1 MRKIA
6 LVSLMVLITTAGM
19 AQPKDGDNPFFKEY
33 NTPFKV
39 PPFNLIDTSHYI
51 PAFEKGIKEQQA
63 EIDAIVK
70 NPKAPTFENTI
81 LPFDQSGKLLEKVGS
96 VFYSLNGANT
106 SPALQAIARKISPLV
121 TKHSDNI
128 SLNEKLFQRI
138 KAVYENRNN
147 SKLTPLQIRVVEK
160 FYNDF
165 VRNGANLSEA
175 DKGKLRAI
183 NQELSLQ
190 GLKFGENLLSETNKN
205 FKLIID
211 NQADLAGL
219 PADLITAA
227 ADQAK
232 QDGMEGKWVFT
243 LQKPSMI
250 PFLQYAQNR
259 ELRKKIYMG
268 YNMRGNNNN
277 QFDNKEIILKIA
289 NLRAERVSLLGY
301 KTYAAYIIDNNMAKT
316 PEKVYEFLNK
326 IMEPA
331 LAVAKKDLAEMQAIA
346 DREGANIKM
355 EAWDWWFYS
364 EKLRKEKYNLD
375 EAEIK
380 PYLSLENVRTGMFYV
395 ANKLYGITFSKRPDL
410 PTYHTEVDAFEVK
423 DSTGKHVGI
432 LYLDYHPRPGK
443 RVGAWCGRF
452 RDQGYENGVKITP
465 VVTIVTNFTRPSGDV
480 PALLTWD
487 ETSTLF
493 HEFGHALHGL
503 FTDGQYQ
510 RIAGSV
516 PRDMVELPS
525 QVMGDWAGEPEVLKV
540 YAKHYKTG
548 EVMPQELLSKLEKS
562 VNFNQAFVTVE
573 YIAASILDLDWHSF
587 TAPKQVDV
595 NAFEKESMDKIH
607 LIPEILP
614 RYRTTFFNHIVGGYA
629 AGYYVY
635 LWAAVLDSD
644 ALQMFVDSGNIYNR
658 DIASK
663 FRKFILTEGGNDEG
677 MVQYRKF
684 RGQDPSPLPLLKK
697 RGLDK

>member
-1 MRKIA
+1 
-6 LVSLMVLITTAGM
+6 M
-19 AQPKDGDNPFFKEY
+19 AQPKGNNPFFKEY

-51 PAFEKGIKEQQA
+51 PAFEKGIKDQQA
-63 EIDAIVK
+63 EIDVIVN
-70 NPKAPTFENTI
+70 NPKAPTFKNTI
-81 LPFDQSGKLLEKVGS
+81 LPYDQSGQLLEKVGS

-106 SPALQAIARKISPLV
+106 SPALQAIARKISPIT
-121 TKHSDNI
+121 TKHRDNI
-128 SLNEKLFQRI
+128 SLNEKLFKRI
-138 KAVYENRNN
+138 KTVYENRNK

-160 FYNDF
+160 YYDDF

-175 DKGKLRAI
+175 DKNKLREI
-183 NQELSLQ
+183 NQELSML
-190 GLKFGENLLSETNKN
+190 GLKFGENLLSETNTN
-205 FKLIID
+205 FKLVVD
-211 NQADLAGL
+211 NTADLAGL
-219 PADLITAA
+219 PTDLITAA

-259 ELRKKIYMG
+259 ELRKNIYMG
-268 YNMRGNNNN
+268 YNMRGNNDNK
-277 QFDNKEIILKIA
+277 FDNKEIILKIA
-289 NLRAERVSLLGY
+289 NLRAERANLLGY
-301 KTYAAYIIDNNMAKT
+301 KTYAEYIISNNMAKT

-331 LAVAKKDLAEMQAIA
+331 LAVAQKDLAEMQAIA
-346 DREGANIKM
+346 DREGTNIKL

-380 PYLSLENVRTGMFYV
+380 PYLSLEGVRYGMFYV
-395 ANKLYGITFSKRPDL
+395 ANKLYGVTFTKRPDL
-410 PTYHTEVDAFEVK
+410 PTYQSEVDAFEVK
-423 DSTGKHVGI
+423 DSTGKHLGV

-452 RDQGYENGVKITP
+452 RDQGYENGKKITP
-465 VVTIVTNFTRPSGDV
+465 VVTIVTNFTRPAGDV

-487 ETSTLF
+487 ETTTLF

-510 RIAGSV
+510 RVAGNV

-525 QVMGDWAGEPEVLKV
+525 QVMENWAGEPEVLKF
-540 YAKHYKTG
+540 YAKHYKTS
-548 EVMPQELLSKLEKS
+548 EVMPQELINKLEKS
-562 VNFNQAFVTVE
+562 MTFNQAFVTVE

-595 NAFEKESMDKIH
+595 NAFEKESVDKIH

-644 ALQMFVDSGNIYNR
+644 AFQSFVDSGDLYNK
-658 DIASK
+658 DIAAK

-684 RGQDPSPLPLLKK
+684 RGQDPSPIPLLKK

>member
-1 MRKIA
+1 MKKIA
-6 LVSLMVLITTAGM
+6 LVSLMALMSATGM
-19 AQPKDGDNPFFKEY
+19 AQPKSDNPFFKEY

-51 PAFEKGIKEQQA
+51 PAIVEGIKQQQA
-63 EIDAIVK
+63 EIDAIVN
-70 NPKAPTFENTI
+70 NPQAPTFENTI
-81 LPFDQSGKLLEKVGS
+81 VALDESGALLEKVGS
-96 VFYSLNGANT
+96 VFGSLNGANT
-106 SPALQAIARKISPLV
+106 SPALQAIARKISPV
-121 TKHSDNI
+121 TTKHQDNI

-138 KAVYENRNN
+138 KKVYENRNK

-160 FYNDF
+160 YYDGF
-165 VRNGANLSEA
+165 VRNGANLSEG
-175 DKGKLRAI
+175 DKAKLRAI
-183 NQELSLQ
+183 NQELSML

-205 FKLIID
+205 FKLVID

-227 ADQAK
+227 SDQAK

-277 QFDNKEIILKIA
+277 EFDNKEIILKIA
-289 NLRAERVSLLGY
+289 NLRAERANLLGF
-301 KTYAAYIIDNNMAKT
+301 KTYAEYIIDNNMAKT
-316 PEKVYEFLNK
+316 PENVYQFLNK

-346 DREGANIKM
+346 DREGANIKL

-380 PYLSLENVRTGMFYV
+380 PYLSLEGVRTGMFYV
-395 ANKLYGITFSKRPDL
+395 ANKLYGITFTKRPDL

-423 DSTGKHVGI
+423 DSTGKHIGV

-465 VVTIVTNFTRPSGDV
+465 VVTIVTNFTRPAGDV

-487 ETSTLF
+487 ETTTLF

-525 QVMGDWAGEPEVLKV
+525 QIMENWAGEPEVLKV

-548 EVMPQELLSKLEKS
+548 EVMPQELISKLEKS
-562 VNFNQAFVTVE
+562 MTFNQAFVTVE
-573 YIAASILDLDWHSF
+573 YIAASILDLDWHNF

-644 ALQMFVDSGNIYNR
+644 AFQSFVDSGDLYNK
-658 DIASK
+658 DIAAK

-684 RGQDPSPLPLLKK
+684 RGQDPSPIPLLKK

>member
-1 MRKIA
+1 MKKIA
-6 LVSLMVLITTAGM
+6 LVSLMALMSATGM
-19 AQPKDGDNPFFKEY
+19 AQPKSDNPFFKEY

-51 PAFEKGIKEQQA
+51 PAIVEGIKQQQA
-63 EIDAIVK
+63 EIDAIVN

-81 LPFDQSGKLLEKVGS
+81 VALDESGALLEKVGS
-96 VFYSLNGANT
+96 VFGSLNGANT
-106 SPALQAIARKISPLV
+106 SPALQAIARKTSPMS
-121 TKHSDNI
+121 TKHRDNI

-138 KAVYENRNN
+138 KVVYEKRNN
-147 SKLTPLQIRVVEK
+147 SKLNPLQVRVIEK
-160 FYNDF
+160 YYDDF
-165 VRNGANLSEA
+165 VRNGANLSDA
-175 DKGKLRAI
+175 DKNKLRAI
-183 NQELSLQ
+183 NQELSML
-190 GLKFGENLLSETNKN
+190 GLKFGENLLSETNTN
-205 FKLIID
+205 FKLVVD
-211 NQADLAGL
+211 NTADLAGL

-268 YNMRGNNNN
+268 YNMRGNNDNK
-277 QFDNKEIILKIA
+277 FDNKEIILKIA
-289 NLRAERVSLLGY
+289 NLRAERANLLGY
-301 KTYAAYIIDNNMAKT
+301 KTYAEYIINNNMAKT

-331 LAVAKKDLAEMQAIA
+331 LAVAQKDLAEMQTIA

-380 PYLSLENVRTGMFYV
+380 PYLSLEGVRYGMFYV
-395 ANKLYGITFSKRPDL
+395 ANKLYGVTFTKRPDL
-410 PTYHTEVDAFEVK
+410 PTYHAEVDAFEVK
-423 DSTGKHVGI
+423 DSTGKHVGV

-452 RDQGYENGVKITP
+452 RDQGYENGKKITP
-465 VVTIVTNFTRPSGDV
+465 VVTIVTNFTRPAGDV

-487 ETSTLF
+487 ETTTLF

-525 QVMGDWAGEPEVLKV
+525 QIMENWAGEPEVLKV

-548 EVMPQELLSKLEKS
+548 EVMPQELISKLEKS
-562 VNFNQAFVTVE
+562 MTFNQAFVTVE

-644 ALQMFVDSGNIYNR
+644 AFQSFVDSGDLYNK
-658 DIASK
+658 DIAAK

-684 RGQDPSPLPLLKK
+684 RGQDPSPIPLLKK

>member
-1 MRKIA
+1 MKKIA
-6 LVSLMVLITTAGM
+6 LVSLMALMSATGM
-19 AQPKDGDNPFFKEY
+19 AQPKSDNPFFKEY

-51 PAFEKGIKEQQA
+51 PAIVEGIKQQQA
-63 EIDAIVK
+63 EIDAIVN
-70 NPKAPTFENTI
+70 NPQAPTFENTI
-81 LPFDQSGKLLEKVGS
+81 VALDESGALLEKVGS
-96 VFYSLNGANT
+96 VFGSLNGANT
-106 SPALQAIARKISPLV
+106 SPALQAIARKTSPMS
-121 TKHSDNI
+121 TKHRDNI

-138 KAVYENRNN
+138 KTVYEKRNN
-147 SKLTPLQIRVVEK
+147 SKLNPLQVRVVEK
-160 FYNDF
+160 YYNDF
-165 VRNGANLSEA
+165 VRNGANLSEG
-175 DKGKLRAI
+175 DKAKLRAI
-183 NQELSLQ
+183 NQELSML

-205 FKLIID
+205 FKLVID

-227 ADQAK
+227 SDQAK

-277 QFDNKEIILKIA
+277 EFDNKETILKIA
-289 NLRAERVSLLGY
+289 NLRAERANLLGF
-301 KTYAAYIIDNNMAKT
+301 KTYAEYIIDNNMAKT
-316 PEKVYEFLNK
+316 PENVYQFLNK

-380 PYLSLENVRTGMFYV
+380 PYLSLEGVRTGMFYV
-395 ANKLYGITFSKRPDL
+395 ANKLYGITFTKRPDL

-423 DSTGKHVGI
+423 DSTNKHIGV

-465 VVTIVTNFTRPSGDV
+465 VVTIVTNFTRPAGDV

-525 QVMGDWAGEPEVLKV
+525 QIMENWAGEPEVLKV

-548 EVMPQELLSKLEKS
+548 EVMPQELISKLEKS
-562 VNFNQAFVTVE
+562 MTFNQAFVTVE

-614 RYRTTFFNHIVGGYA
+614 RYRTSFFNHIVGGYA

-644 ALQMFVDSGNIYNR
+644 AFQSFVDSGDLYNK
-658 DIASK
+658 DIAAK

-684 RGQDPSPLPLLKK
+684 RGQDPSPIPLLKK

>member
-1 MRKIA
+1 MSA
-6 LVSLMVLITTAGM
+6 TGM
-19 AQPKDGDNPFFKEY
+19 AQPKSDNPFFKEY

-51 PAFEKGIKEQQA
+51 PAIVEGIKQQQA
-63 EIDAIVK
+63 EIDAIVN
-70 NPKAPTFENTI
+70 NPQAPTFENTI
-81 LPFDQSGKLLEKVGS
+81 VALDESGALLEKVGS
-96 VFYSLNGANT
+96 VFGSLNGANT
-106 SPALQAIARKISPLV
+106 SPALQAIARKISPV
-121 TKHSDNI
+121 TTKHQDNI

-138 KAVYENRNN
+138 KKVYENRNK

-160 FYNDF
+160 YYDGF
-165 VRNGANLSEA
+165 VRNGANLSEG
-175 DKGKLRAI
+175 DKAKLRAI
-183 NQELSLQ
+183 NQELSML

-205 FKLIID
+205 FKLVID

-227 ADQAK
+227 SDQAK

-277 QFDNKEIILKIA
+277 EFDNKEIILKIA
-289 NLRAERVSLLGY
+289 NLRAERANLLGF
-301 KTYAAYIIDNNMAKT
+301 KTYAEYIIDNNMAKT
-316 PEKVYEFLNK
+316 PENVYQFLNK

-346 DREGANIKM
+346 DREGANIKL

-380 PYLSLENVRTGMFYV
+380 PYLSLEGVRTGMFYV
-395 ANKLYGITFSKRPDL
+395 ANKLYGITFTKRPDL

-423 DSTGKHVGI
+423 DSTGKHIGV

-465 VVTIVTNFTRPSGDV
+465 VVTIVTNFTRPAGDV

-487 ETSTLF
+487 ETTTLF

-525 QVMGDWAGEPEVLKV
+525 QIMENWAGEPEVLKV

-548 EVMPQELLSKLEKS
+548 EVMPQELISKLEKS
-562 VNFNQAFVTVE
+562 MTFNQAFVTVE
-573 YIAASILDLDWHSF
+573 YIAASILDLDWHNF

-644 ALQMFVDSGNIYNR
+644 AFQSFVDSGDLYNK
-658 DIASK
+658 DIAAK

-684 RGQDPSPLPLLKK
+684 RGQDPSPIPLLKK

>member
-1 MRKIA
+1 MKKIA
-6 LVSLMVLITTAGM
+6 LVSLMAMITATGM
-19 AQPKDGDNPFFKEY
+19 AQPKDGGNPFFKEY

-63 EIDAIVK
+63 EIDAIVN
-70 NPKAPTFENTI
+70 NPKAPTFQNTI

-106 SPALQAIARKISPLV
+106 SPALQAIARKISPIT
-121 TKHSDNI
+121 TKHHDNI
-128 SLNEKLFQRI
+128 SLNEKLFKRI
-138 KAVYENRNN
+138 KTVYENRNK

-160 FYNDF
+160 YYDDF

-175 DKGKLRAI
+175 DKTKLRAI
-183 NQELSLQ
+183 NQELSML
-190 GLKFGENLLSETNKN
+190 GLKFGENLLAETNTN
-205 FKLIID
+205 FKLIVD
-211 NQADLAGL
+211 NTADLAGL

-268 YNMRGNNNN
+268 YNMRCNNDNK
-277 QFDNKEIILKIA
+277 FDNKEIILKIA
-289 NLRAERVSLLGY
+289 NLRAERANLLGY
-301 KTYAAYIIDNNMAKT
+301 KTYADYIISNNMAKT

-331 LAVAKKDLAEMQAIA
+331 LAVAQKDLAEMQAIA
-346 DREGANIKM
+346 DREGANIKL

-380 PYLSLENVRTGMFYV
+380 PYLSLEGVRYGMFYV
-395 ANKLYGITFSKRPDL
+395 ANKLYGVTFTKRPDL
-410 PTYHTEVDAFEVK
+410 PTYHPEVDAFEVK
-423 DSTGKHVGI
+423 DSTGKHLGV

-452 RDQGYENGVKITP
+452 RDQGYENGKKITP

-487 ETSTLF
+487 ETTTLF

-510 RIAGSV
+510 RIAGNV

-525 QVMGDWAGEPEVLKV
+525 QFMENWAGNPEVLKV

-548 EVMPQELLSKLEKS
+548 EVMPQELIDKLEKS
-562 VNFNQAFVTVE
+562 MTFNQAFVTVE

-644 ALQMFVDSGNIYNR
+644 AFQSFVDSGVLYNK
-658 DIASK
+658 DIAAK

-677 MVQYRKF
+677 MIQYRKF

>member
-1 MRKIA
+1 MKKIA
-6 LVSLMVLITTAGM
+6 LVSLMALMSATGM
-19 AQPKDGDNPFFKEY
+19 AQPKSDNPFFKEY

-81 LPFDQSGKLLEKVGS
+81 LPFDQSGALLEKVGS

-106 SPALQAIARKISPLV
+106 SPALQAIARKISPV
-121 TKHSDNI
+121 TTKHQDNI

-138 KAVYENRNN
+138 KTVYENRNK

-160 FYNDF
+160 YYDGF

-183 NQELSLQ
+183 NQELSML

-205 FKLIID
+205 FKLVID

-227 ADQAK
+227 SDQAK
-232 QDGMEGKWVFT
+232 QDGIEGKWVFT

-277 QFDNKEIILKIA
+277 EFDNKETILKIA
-289 NLRAERVSLLGY
+289 NLRAERANLLGF
-301 KTYAAYIIDNNMAKT
+301 KTYAEYIIDNNMAKT
-316 PEKVYEFLNK
+316 PENVYQFLNK

-346 DREGANIKM
+346 DREGANIKL

-380 PYLSLENVRTGMFYV
+380 PYLSLEGVRTGMFYV
-395 ANKLYGITFSKRPDL
+395 ANKLYGITFTKRPDL

-423 DSTGKHVGI
+423 DSTGKHIGV

-465 VVTIVTNFTRPSGDV
+465 VVTIVTNFTRPAGDV

-487 ETSTLF
+487 ETTTLF

-525 QVMGDWAGEPEVLKV
+525 QIMENWAGEPEVLKV

-548 EVMPQELLSKLEKS
+548 EVMPQELISKLEKS
-562 VNFNQAFVTVE
+562 MTFNQAFVTVE

-614 RYRTTFFNHIVGGYA
+614 RYRTSFFNHIVGGYA

-644 ALQMFVDSGNIYNR
+644 AFQSFVDSGDLYNK
-658 DIASK
+658 DIAAK

-684 RGQDPSPLPLLKK
+684 RGQDPSPIPLLKK

>member
-1 MRKIA
+1 MA
-6 LVSLMVLITTAGM
+6 MITATGM
-19 AQPKDGDNPFFKEY
+19 AQPKDGGNPFFKEY

-63 EIDAIVK
+63 EIDAIVN
-70 NPKAPTFENTI
+70 NPKAPTFQNTI

-106 SPALQAIARKISPLV
+106 SPALQAIARKISPIT
-121 TKHSDNI
+121 TKHHDNI
-128 SLNEKLFQRI
+128 SLNEKLFKRI
-138 KAVYENRNN
+138 KTVYENRNK

-160 FYNDF
+160 YYDDF

-175 DKGKLRAI
+175 DKTKLRAI
-183 NQELSLQ
+183 NQELSML
-190 GLKFGENLLSETNKN
+190 GLKFGENLLAETNTN
-205 FKLIID
+205 FKLIVD
-211 NQADLAGL
+211 NTADLAGL

-268 YNMRGNNNN
+268 YNMRCNNDNK
-277 QFDNKEIILKIA
+277 FDNKEIILKIA
-289 NLRAERVSLLGY
+289 NLRAERANLLGY
-301 KTYAAYIIDNNMAKT
+301 KTYADYIISNNMAKT

-331 LAVAKKDLAEMQAIA
+331 LAVAQKDLAEMQAIA
-346 DREGANIKM
+346 DREGANIKL

-380 PYLSLENVRTGMFYV
+380 PYLSLEGVRYGMFYV
-395 ANKLYGITFSKRPDL
+395 ANKLYGVTFTKRPDL
-410 PTYHTEVDAFEVK
+410 PTYHPEVDAFEVK
-423 DSTGKHVGI
+423 DSTGKHLGV

-452 RDQGYENGVKITP
+452 RDQGYENGKKITP

-487 ETSTLF
+487 ETTTLF

-510 RIAGSV
+510 RIAGNV

-525 QVMGDWAGEPEVLKV
+525 QFMENWAGNPEVLKV

-548 EVMPQELLSKLEKS
+548 EVMPQELIDKLEKS
-562 VNFNQAFVTVE
+562 MTFNQAFVTVE

-644 ALQMFVDSGNIYNR
+644 AFQSFVDSGVLYNK
-658 DIASK
+658 DIAAK

-677 MVQYRKF
+677 MIQYRKF

>member
-1 MRKIA
+1 MKKLA
-6 LVSLMVLITTAGM
+6 LVSLMALISATGM
-19 AQPKDGDNPFFKEY
+19 AQPKSDNPFFKEY

-51 PAFEKGIKEQQA
+51 PAFEKGIMEQQA

-81 LPFDQSGKLLEKVGS
+81 LPFDQSGALLEKVGS

-106 SPALQAIARKISPLV
+106 SPALQAIARKISPV
-121 TKHSDNI
+121 TTKHQDNI

-138 KAVYENRNN
+138 KTVYEKRNK

-160 FYNDF
+160 YYDGF

-183 NQELSLQ
+183 NQELSML
-190 GLKFGENLLSETNKN
+190 GIKFGENLLSETNKN
-205 FKLIID
+205 FKLVID

-227 ADQAK
+227 SDQAK

-277 QFDNKEIILKIA
+277 EFDNKETILKIA
-289 NLRAERVSLLGY
+289 NLRAERANILGF
-301 KTYAAYIIDNNMAKT
+301 KTYAEYIIDNNMAKT
-316 PEKVYEFLNK
+316 PENVYQFLNK

-346 DREGANIKM
+346 DREGLTAKL
-355 EAWDWWFYS
+355 EAWDWWYYS

-380 PYLSLENVRTGMFYV
+380 PYLSLEGVRYGMFYV
-395 ANKLYGITFSKRPDL
+395 ATKLYGVTFTKRPDF
-410 PTYHTEVDAFEVK
+410 PTYHAEVDAFEVK
-423 DSTGKHVGI
+423 DSTGKHVGV

-452 RDQGYENGVKITP
+452 RDQGYENGNKITP
-465 VVTIVTNFTRPSGDV
+465 VVTIVTNFTRPAGDV

-487 ETSTLF
+487 ETTTLF

-510 RIAGSV
+510 RIAGII

-525 QVMGDWAGEPEVLKV
+525 QIMENWAGEPEVLKV

-548 EVMPQELLSKLEKS
+548 EVMPQELINKLEKS
-562 VNFNQAFVTVE
+562 MTFNQAFVTVE

-644 ALQMFVDSGNIYNR
+644 AFQSFVDSGNLYNH
-658 DIASK
+658 DIAAQ

-677 MVQYRKF
+677 MIQYRKF
-684 RGQDPSPLPLLKK
+684 RGQDPSPIPLLKK

>member
-1 MRKIA
+1 MKKIA
-6 LVSLMVLITTAGM
+6 LVSLMALMSATGM
-19 AQPKDGDNPFFKEY
+19 AQPKSDNPFFKEY

-51 PAFEKGIKEQQA
+51 PAIVEGIKQQQA
-63 EIDAIVK
+63 EIDAIVN
-70 NPKAPTFENTI
+70 NPQAPTFENTI
-81 LPFDQSGKLLEKVGS
+81 VALDESGALLEKVGS
-96 VFYSLNGANT
+96 VFGSLNGANT
-106 SPALQAIARKISPLV
+106 SPALQAIARKTSPMS
-121 TKHSDNI
+121 TKHRDNI

-138 KAVYENRNN
+138 KTVYEKRNN
-147 SKLTPLQIRVVEK
+147 SKLNPLQVRVVEK
-160 FYNDF
+160 YYNDF
-165 VRNGANLSEA
+165 VRNGANLSEG
-175 DKGKLRAI
+175 DKAKLRAI
-183 NQELSLQ
+183 NQELSML

-205 FKLIID
+205 FKLVID

-277 QFDNKEIILKIA
+277 EFDNKETILKIA
-289 NLRAERVSLLGY
+289 NLRAERANLLGF
-301 KTYAAYIIDNNMAKT
+301 KTYAEYIIDNNMAKT
-316 PEKVYEFLNK
+316 PENVYQFLNK

-380 PYLSLENVRTGMFYV
+380 PYLSLEGVRTGMFYV
-395 ANKLYGITFSKRPDL
+395 ANKLYGITFTKRPDL

-423 DSTGKHVGI
+423 DSTNKHIGV

-465 VVTIVTNFTRPSGDV
+465 VVTIVTNFTRPAGDV

-525 QVMGDWAGEPEVLKV
+525 QIMENWAGEPEVLKV

-548 EVMPQELLSKLEKS
+548 EVMPQELISKLEKS
-562 VNFNQAFVTVE
+562 MTFNQAFVTVE

-614 RYRTTFFNHIVGGYA
+614 RYRTSFFNHIVGGYA

-644 ALQMFVDSGNIYNR
+644 AFQSFVDSGDLYNK
-658 DIASK
+658 DIAAK

-684 RGQDPSPLPLLKK
+684 RGQDPSPIPLLKK

>member
-1 MRKIA
+1 MKKIVTA
-6 LVSLMVLITTAGM
+6 SMMVLLSAAGM
-19 AQPKDGDNPFFKEY
+19 AQEKGSDNPFFKEY
-33 NTPFKV
+33 TTPFKV
-39 PPFNLIDTSHYI
+39 PPFHLIDTSHYI
-51 PAFEKGIKEQQA
+51 PAFEKGIAQQQA
-63 EIDAIVK
+63 QIDAIVK
-70 NPKAPTFENTI
+70 NPKAPTFANTI
-81 LPFDQSGKLLEKVGS
+81 LPFDKSGELLEKVGA

-106 SPALQAIARKISPLV
+106 TPALQAIARKISPLT
-121 TKHSDNI
+121 TKHRDNI
-128 SLNEKLFQRI
+128 SLNEKLFHRI
-138 KAVYENRNN
+138 KTVYENRNK
-147 SKLTPLQIRVVEK
+147 SKLTALQIRVVEK
-160 FYNDF
+160 YYDDF

-175 DKGKLRAI
+175 EKGKLRAI
-183 NQELSLQ
+183 NQELSML
-190 GLKFGENLLSETNKN
+190 GLKFGENLLAETNTN
-205 FKLIID
+205 FKLVVD

-219 PADLITAA
+219 PVDLITGAA
-227 ADQAK
+227 EQAK
-232 QDGMEGKWVFT
+232 DDGMEGKWVFT

-259 ELRKKIYMG
+259 ELRKKLYWG

-277 QFDNKEIILKIA
+277 QFDNKESILKIA
-289 NLRAERVSLLGY
+289 NLRSERANLLGY
-301 KTYAAYIIDNNMAKT
+301 KTYAEYIINNNMAKT

-331 LAVAKKDLAEMQAIA
+331 LVVAQKDLAEMQAIA
-346 DREGANIKM
+346 DNEGTNIKL

-380 PYLSLENVRTGMFYV
+380 PYLSLAGVRTGMFYV
-395 ANKLYGITFSKRPDL
+395 ANKLYGITFTKRPDL
-410 PTYHTEVDAFEVK
+410 PTYHTEVEAFEVK
-423 DSTGKHVGI
+423 DSAGKHIG
-432 LYLDYHPRPGK
+432 LLFLDYHPRPGK

-452 RDQGYENGVKITP
+452 RSQSYEKGKKVTP
-465 VVTIVTNFTRPSGDV
+465 IVTIVTNFTRPSGDV

-487 ETSTLF
+487 ETTTLF

-503 FTDGQYQ
+503 FTDGQYE

-525 QVMGDWAGEPEVLKV
+525 QVMENWAGEPEVLKI

-548 EVMPQELLSKLEKS
+548 QQMPQELMDKLEKS
-562 VNFNQAFVTVE
+562 MTFNQAFVTVE

-587 TAPKQVDV
+587 AAPKQVDV

-644 ALQMFVDSGNIYNR
+644 AFQSFVDSGDIYNR
-658 DIASK
+658 EIASK

>member
-1 MRKIA
+1 MA
-6 LVSLMVLITTAGM
+6 LMSATGM
-19 AQPKDGDNPFFKEY
+19 AQPKSDNPFFKEY

-51 PAFEKGIKEQQA
+51 PAIVEGIKQQQA
-63 EIDAIVK
+63 EIDAIVN

-81 LPFDQSGKLLEKVGS
+81 VALDESGALLEKVGS
-96 VFYSLNGANT
+96 VFGSLNGANT
-106 SPALQAIARKISPLV
+106 SPALQAIARKTSPMS
-121 TKHSDNI
+121 TKHRDNI

-138 KAVYENRNN
+138 KVVYEKRNN
-147 SKLTPLQIRVVEK
+147 SKLNPLQVRVVEK
-160 FYNDF
+160 YYDDF
-165 VRNGANLSEA
+165 VRNGANLSDA
-175 DKGKLRAI
+175 DKNKLRAI
-183 NQELSLQ
+183 NQELSML
-190 GLKFGENLLSETNKN
+190 GLKFGENLLSETNTN
-205 FKLIID
+205 FKLVVD
-211 NQADLAGL
+211 NTADLAGL

-268 YNMRGNNNN
+268 YNMRGNNDNK
-277 QFDNKEIILKIA
+277 FDNKEIILKIA
-289 NLRAERVSLLGY
+289 NLRAERANLLGY
-301 KTYAAYIIDNNMAKT
+301 KTYAEYIINNNMAKT

-331 LAVAKKDLAEMQAIA
+331 LAVAQKDLAEMQAIA

-380 PYLSLENVRTGMFYV
+380 PYLSLEGVRYGMFYV
-395 ANKLYGITFSKRPDL
+395 ANKLYGVTFTKRPDL
-410 PTYHTEVDAFEVK
+410 PTYHAEVDAFEVK
-423 DSTGKHVGI
+423 DSTGKHVGV

-452 RDQGYENGVKITP
+452 RDQGYENGKKITP
-465 VVTIVTNFTRPSGDV
+465 VVTIVTNFTRPAGDV

-487 ETSTLF
+487 ETTTLF

-525 QVMGDWAGEPEVLKV
+525 QIMENWAGEPEVLKV

-548 EVMPQELLSKLEKS
+548 EVMPQELISKLEKS
-562 VNFNQAFVTVE
+562 MTFNQAFVTVE

-644 ALQMFVDSGNIYNR
+644 AFQSFVDSGDLYNK
-658 DIASK
+658 DIAAK

-684 RGQDPSPLPLLKK
+684 RGQDPSPIPLLKK

>member
-1 MRKIA
+1 MKKLA
-6 LVSLMVLITTAGM
+6 LFSLMAMITASGM
-19 AQPKDGDNPFFKEY
+19 AQPKGNNPFFKEY

-51 PAFEKGIKEQQA
+51 PAFEKGIKDQQA
-63 EIDAIVK
+63 EIDVIVN
-70 NPKAPTFENTI
+70 NPKAPTFKNTI
-81 LPFDQSGKLLEKVGS
+81 LPYDQSGQLLEKVGS

-106 SPALQAIARKISPLV
+106 SPALQAIARKISPIT
-121 TKHSDNI
+121 TKHRDNI
-128 SLNEKLFQRI
+128 SLNEKLFKRI
-138 KAVYENRNN
+138 KTVYENRNK

-160 FYNDF
+160 YYDDF

-175 DKGKLRAI
+175 DKNKLREI
-183 NQELSLQ
+183 NQELSML
-190 GLKFGENLLSETNKN
+190 GLKFGENLLSETNTN
-205 FKLIID
+205 FKLVVD
-211 NQADLAGL
+211 NTADLAGL
-219 PADLITAA
+219 PTDLITAA

-259 ELRKKIYMG
+259 ELRKNIYMG
-268 YNMRGNNNN
+268 YNMRGNNDNK
-277 QFDNKEIILKIA
+277 FDNKEIILKIA
-289 NLRAERVSLLGY
+289 NLRAERANLLGY
-301 KTYAAYIIDNNMAKT
+301 KTYAEYIISNNMAKT

-331 LAVAKKDLAEMQAIA
+331 LAVAQKDLAEMQAIA
-346 DREGANIKM
+346 DREGTNIKL

-380 PYLSLENVRTGMFYV
+380 PYLSLEGVRYGMFYV
-395 ANKLYGITFSKRPDL
+395 ANKLYGVTFTKRPDL
-410 PTYHTEVDAFEVK
+410 PTYQSEVDAFEVK
-423 DSTGKHVGI
+423 DSTGKHLGV

-452 RDQGYENGVKITP
+452 RDQGYENGKKITP
-465 VVTIVTNFTRPSGDV
+465 VVTIVTNFTRPAGDV

-487 ETSTLF
+487 ETTTLF

-510 RIAGSV
+510 RVAGNV

-525 QVMGDWAGEPEVLKV
+525 QVMENWAGEPEVLKF
-540 YAKHYKTG
+540 YAKHYKTS
-548 EVMPQELLSKLEKS
+548 EVMPQELINKLEKS
-562 VNFNQAFVTVE
+562 MTFNQAFVTVE

-595 NAFEKESMDKIH
+595 NAFEKESVDKIH

-644 ALQMFVDSGNIYNR
+644 AFQSFVDSGDLYNK
-658 DIASK
+658 DIAAK

-684 RGQDPSPLPLLKK
+684 RGQDPSPIPLLKK

>member
-1 MRKIA
+1 MKKIA
-6 LVSLMVLITTAGM
+6 LVSLMALMSATGM
-19 AQPKDGDNPFFKEY
+19 AQPKSDNPFFKEY

-51 PAFEKGIKEQQA
+51 PAIVEGIKQQQA
-63 EIDAIVK
+63 EIDAIVN
-70 NPKAPTFENTI
+70 NPQAPTFENTI
-81 LPFDQSGKLLEKVGS
+81 VALDESGALLEKVGS
-96 VFYSLNGANT
+96 VFGSLNGANT
-106 SPALQAIARKISPLV
+106 SPALQAIARKTSPMS
-121 TKHSDNI
+121 TKHRDNI

-138 KAVYENRNN
+138 KTVYEKRNN
-147 SKLTPLQIRVVEK
+147 SKLNPLQVRVVEK
-160 FYNDF
+160 YYNDF
-165 VRNGANLSEA
+165 VRNGANLSEG
-175 DKGKLRAI
+175 DKAKLRAI
-183 NQELSLQ
+183 NQELSML

-205 FKLIID
+205 FKLVID

-227 ADQAK
+227 SDQAK

-277 QFDNKEIILKIA
+277 EFDNKETILKIA
-289 NLRAERVSLLGY
+289 NLRAERANLLGF
-301 KTYAAYIIDNNMAKT
+301 KTYAEYIIDNNMAKT
-316 PEKVYEFLNK
+316 PENVYQFLNK

-380 PYLSLENVRTGMFYV
+380 PYLSLEGVRTGMFYV
-395 ANKLYGITFSKRPDL
+395 ANKLYGITFTKRPDL

-423 DSTGKHVGI
+423 DSTNKHIGV

-465 VVTIVTNFTRPSGDV
+465 VVTIVTNFTRPAGDV

-525 QVMGDWAGEPEVLKV
+525 QIMENWAGEPEVLKV

-548 EVMPQELLSKLEKS
+548 EVMPQELISKLEKS
-562 VNFNQAFVTVE
+562 MTFNQAFVTVE

-644 ALQMFVDSGNIYNR
+644 AFQSFVDSGDLYNK
-658 DIASK
+658 DIAAK

-684 RGQDPSPLPLLKK
+684 RGQDPSPIPLLKK
-697 RGLDK
+697 RGLDKK